1 MPAPKIKLV
10 AADALTD
17 DPKNARRH
25 SPEQVEHVASLI
37 TRLGWTRPIFVDVDA
52 GNVIVMGHGARKAA
66 VLLTERG
73 EDIYLAPGKERG
85 GAKLPKGK
93 VPIMDV
99 SGWTPEERAAA
110 NLSDNRSAEMSEWDT
125 DALTAQLDEL
135 AGTDFDMASL
145 GFDQD
150 ALTVLAT
157 SDQGAAPG
165 QSGKAPPT
173 GELAD
178 STFNY
183 EEQFA
188 VIVRCKDAGEQEAR
202 FKELTKK
209 YGADDCKVV
218 VV

>member
-1 MPAPKIKLV
+1 MAAPKVKLV
-10 AADALTD
+10 PADQLVD

-25 SPEQVEHVASLI
+25 SDAQVEHVASLI
-37 TRLGWTRPIFVDVDA
+37 TRLGWTRPIFVDVEA
-52 GNVIVMGHGARKAA
+52 GNMIVMGHGARKAA
-66 VLLTERG
+66 QLLIDRG

-85 GAKLPKGK
+85 GAKLPKGR

-110 NLSDNRSAEMSEWDT
+110 NLSDNRAAEMSEWDT
-125 DALTAQLDEL
+125 EALTAQLEEL
-135 AGTDFDMASL
+135 AGSDFGMADL

-150 ALTVLAT
+150 ALTVLA
-157 SDQGAAPG
+157 SSGAGEAPG
-165 QSGKAPPT
+165 KSGRADPT
-173 GELAD
+173 GELSD

-202 FKELTKK
+202 FKELSKK